1 LAGPCPLVIAT
12 VCPFVPFV
20 FAFTPVVAFLLAAA
34 DPGLVGG
41 RLPGVFAA
49 DPGLVGAFPVVGEEA
64 AVTFGVII
72 RGWERRLMLS
82 CRALLE
88 GRSRAELLSTVVGLG
103 VRVLGA
109 VAGRLL
115 VVDVLLLG
123 FVAVAEAGL

>member
-1 LAGPCPLVIAT
+1 VGPCPLVIAT

-34 DPGLVGG
+34 DPGRVGG
-41 RLPGVFAA
+41 RLPGVFAP
-49 DPGLVGAFPVVGEEA
+49 DPGLVGAFPVVGEDA
-64 AVTFGVII
+64 AVTFGVIN
-72 RGWERRLMLS
+72 RGWESRLMLS
-82 CRALLE
+82 WRALLD

-123 FVAVAEAGL
+123 FVAAEVGL

>member
-1 LAGPCPLVIAT
+1 MVIAT

-20 FAFTPVVAFLLAAA
+20 FAFTPGAAFLLAAA
-34 DPGLVGG
+34 DPGRVGG
-41 RLPGVFAA
+41 RLPGVFAP
-49 DPGLVGAFPVVGEEA
+49 DPGLVGAFPVVGEDA
-64 AVTFGVII
+64 AVTFGVITG
-72 RGWERRLMLS
+72 GWESRLMLS
-82 CRALLE
+82 WRALLD

-123 FVAVAEAGL
+123 FVAAEVGL

>member
-1 LAGPCPLVIAT
+1 MGPCPLVIAT
-12 VCPFVPFV
+12 VCPDVPFV

-34 DPGLVGG
+34 DPGRVGG
-41 RLPGVFAA
+41 RLPAVFAP
-49 DPGLVGAFPVVGEEA
+49 DPGLVGAFPVVGEDA
-64 AVTFGVII
+64 AVTFGVIN
-72 RGWERRLMLS
+72 RGWESRLMLS
-82 CRALLE
+82 WRALLD

-123 FVAVAEAGL
+123 FVAAEVGL

>member
-1 LAGPCPLVIAT
+1 MGPCPLVIAA

-34 DPGLVGG
+34 DPGRVGG

-49 DPGLVGAFPVVGEEA
+49 DPGLVGAFPVVGEDA
-64 AVTFGVII
+64 AVTFGVIT
-72 RGWERRLMLS
+72 RGCESRLMLS
-82 CRALLE
+82 CRALLD

-123 FVAVAEAGL
+123 FVAAEVGL

>member
-1 LAGPCPLVIAT
+1 VGPCPLVIAT

-34 DPGLVGG
+34 EPGRVGG
-41 RLPGVFAA
+41 RLPGVFAP
-49 DPGLVGAFPVVGEEA
+49 DPGLVGAFPVVGEDA
-64 AVTFGVII
+64 AVTFGVIN
-72 RGWERRLMLS
+72 RGWESRLMLS
-82 CRALLE
+82 WRALLD

-123 FVAVAEAGL
+123 FVAAEVGL

>member
-1 LAGPCPLVIAT
+1 MVIAT

-34 DPGLVGG
+34 DPGRVGG
-41 RLPGVFAA
+41 RLPGVFAP
-49 DPGLVGAFPVVGEEA
+49 DPGLVGAFPVVGEDA
-64 AVTFGVII
+64 AVTFGVIN
-72 RGWERRLMLS
+72 RGWESRLMLS
-82 CRALLE
+82 WRALLD

-123 FVAVAEAGL
+123 FVAAEVGL

>member
-1 LAGPCPLVIAT
+1 MGPCPLVIAT

-34 DPGLVGG
+34 DPGRVGG
-41 RLPGVFAA
+41 RLPGVFAP
-49 DPGLVGAFPVVGEEA
+49 DPGLVGAFPVVGEDA
-64 AVTFGVII
+64 AVTFGVIN
-72 RGWERRLMLS
+72 RGWESLLMLS
-82 CRALLE
+82 WRALLD

-123 FVAVAEAGL
+123 FVAAEVGL

>member
-1 LAGPCPLVIAT
+1 MGPCPLVIAT
-12 VCPFVPFV
+12 VCPDVPFV

-34 DPGLVGG
+34 DPGRVGG
-41 RLPGVFAA
+41 RLPGVFAP
-49 DPGLVGAFPVVGEEA
+49 DPGLVGAFPVVGEDA
-64 AVTFGVII
+64 AVTFGVIN
-72 RGWERRLMLS
+72 RGWESRLMLS
-82 CRALLE
+82 WRALLD

-123 FVAVAEAGL
+123 FVAAEVGL

>member
-1 LAGPCPLVIAT
+1 MGPCPLVIAT

-34 DPGLVGG
+34 EPGRVGG
-41 RLPGVFAA
+41 RLPGVFAP
-49 DPGLVGAFPVVGEEA
+49 DPGLVGAFPVVGEDA
-64 AVTFGVII
+64 AVTFGVIN
-72 RGWERRLMLS
+72 RGWESRLMLS
-82 CRALLE
+82 WRALLD

-123 FVAVAEAGL
+123 FVAAEVGL

>member
-1 LAGPCPLVIAT
+1 

-34 DPGLVGG
+34 EPGRVGG

-49 DPGLVGAFPVVGEEA
+49 DPGLVGAFPVVGEDA
-64 AVTFGVII
+64 AVSFGVIN
-72 RGWERRLMLS
+72 RGWESRLMLS
-82 CRALLE
+82 WRALLV
-88 GRSRAELLSTVVGLG
+88 GRRRAELLSTVVGLA

-123 FVAVAEAGL
+123 FVAAEVGL

>member
-1 LAGPCPLVIAT
+1 MGPCPLVIAT

-34 DPGLVGG
+34 DPGRVGG
-41 RLPGVFAA
+41 RLPGVFAP
-49 DPGLVGAFPVVGEEA
+49 DPGLVGAFPVVGEDA
-64 AVTFGVII
+64 AVTFGVIN
-72 RGWERRLMLS
+72 RGWESRLMLS
-82 CRALLE
+82 WRALLD

-123 FVAVAEAGL
+123 FVAAEVGL